1 MKYYSYYRQ
10 AYGAV
15 LDGLVG
21 QYDIQI
27 AAENAPLFASPV
39 VNADGTADPDRV
51 WVTKYGLKAFSPIA
65 KGFPYQDYDDFGVS
79 RSYGYKRQ
87 HLGPGVSPCA
97 LGCLG
102 QGIVQAHR
110 RKIHVFPAVPQKR
123 QEHPIG
129 KPGYSICKLRI
140 HRVVLGYS
148 AHAA

>member
-1 MKYYSYYRQ
+1 MELLSYLGARYGGDFSRYSTKDLDTLAEQLLSGKTMEELTANMKYYSYYRQ

-87 HLGPGVSPCA
+87 HLGHDMMLS
-97 LGCLG
+97 L
-102 QGIVQAHR
+102 
-110 RKIHVFPAVPQKR
+110 IH
-123 QEHPIG
+123 I
-129 KPGYSICKLRI
+129 
-140 HRVVLGYS
+140 
-148 AHAA
+148 